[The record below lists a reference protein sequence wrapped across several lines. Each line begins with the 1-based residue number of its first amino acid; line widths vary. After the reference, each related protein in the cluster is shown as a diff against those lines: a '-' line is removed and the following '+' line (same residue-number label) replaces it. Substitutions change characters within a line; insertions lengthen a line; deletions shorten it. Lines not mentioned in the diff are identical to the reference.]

1 MKNEF
6 IKRFAEAIER
16 DENKVRMS
24 DKFREYEQW
33 DSLAVLSLMAM
44 INEEFDITIPR
55 FEFEE
60 LETVEDI
67 YKYIITEARS
77 WNE

>member
-77 WNE
+77 